1 MLIGFRAYG
10 VEPYVFF
17 GVGALY
23 INIELTGFSGSL
35 KKLVFVM
42 TEDCKKLKI
51 INAKT
56 RDFKIAQF

>member
-10 VEPYVFF
+10 VEPHGFF

-23 INIELTGFSGSL
+23 INIELTGFLGSL
-35 KKLVFVM
+35 KKLVFVK

-51 INAKT
+51 IDVKT
-56 RDFKIAQF
+56 REFKIAQF